1 MLLVHLTVGPYRFSE
16 TDARRTLLHTT
27 EFLDDFPA
35 TAHPQQADRRSRIAE
50 VLAGIDVEGA
60 HVDALAGPLEAVWTE
75 LLTARDDLV
84 AVDALPEYSVGH
96 VVRVS
101 VSDGGVPK
109 RAVDAVEVG
118 FAGVTGDRQA
128 SRRHHGAPFQAL
140 CLWHAETIDQ
150 LAADGHPITYG
161 DAGENV
167 TISGIEWPIVRPGVR
182 VRLGSVLCEVSSH
195 AEPCSKNAQWF
206 SDRDVSRIHDRNGP
220 WSRMYATVIEPGSI
234 TVGDTA
240 VVEPDG

>member
-1 MLLVHLTVGPYRFSE
+1 MHLTVGPYRFSE
-16 TDARRTLLHTT
+16 SDARRTLLHAT

-35 TAHPQQADRRSRIAE
+35 SAHPQQSERRVRLAEALLGVDPADA
-50 VLAGIDVEGA
+50 DVA
-60 HVDALAGPLEAVWTE
+60 ALQEPLERVWAE
-75 LLTARDDLV
+75 LLSARDDLV
-84 AVDALPEYSVGH
+84 TVGALPDNSVGL
-96 VVRVS
+96 VVRLS

-109 RAVDAVEVG
+109 RAVDAVDVG
-118 FAGVTGDRQA
+118 FGGVEGDRQA
-128 SRRHHGAPFQAL
+128 ARRHHGAPFQAL

-167 TISGIEWPIVRPGVR
+167 TLSEIEWRTVRPGVR
-182 VRLGSVLCEVSSH
+182 LRLGSVLCEISSH

-206 SDRDVSRIHDRNGP
+206 SDRDYSRIHDRNGP

-234 TVGDTA
+234 TVGDHA
-240 VVEPDG
+240 IVEPAG